1 MSICTNGLVNWWVI
15 GGLALSYG
23 GDLILEYR
31 LGKTD
36 KVKASSKLELA
47 ICIFKLLVNKILK
60 RGE

>member
-1 MSICTNGLVNWWVI
+1 MSICTSEGANWLVI
-15 GGLALSYG
+15 GGLVLSFI
-23 GDLILEYR
+23 GDMLLEYH

-47 ICIFKLLVNKILK
+47 IFILRLLARKILK